1 MLYVCFIIFCPRQLG
16 PDTPLNKSWPG
27 SPRSS
32 AYTTPGRDNSFMN
45 VSDLFSPYK
54 RTRDQ
59 NELSQAGGNLL
70 TPVDNRSAVKQRRIT
85 IHSPME
91 ALQRSYGYEPEE
103 SMDWTSAMMAK
114 LPARFLNGKS
124 SVQLERPSDVLIDES
139 TNKPEVKEDES
150 NKKTEQEKEG
160 DVDDKNT
167 TDFDPEEMKRSIY
180 ERAFC
185 KQQSYGVQFR
195 KETKT
200 TENKKGDESEE
211 PRKYG
216 SVDSRDA
223 DTAERSDRRW
233 SSDKRSSPRPLHPGI
248 SVMSEL
254 SPLSPAWYPSPTE
267 TPEGANK
274 RATPHLPSR
283 FLKAMQTLQQPDMD
297 LPTVT
302 NENPDENPI
311 SNETIQDGILSNEK
325 WDDNQNVQNNLSAN
339 PNSFRS
345 QNIQDGPSAK
355 KKTIHEESTRDVQT
369 LDDTGG
375 NIELEPW
382 ELDNNN
388 SRRNIFNKSH
398 TQTQEQNN
406 NLDRYLEQDQHYVSG
421 HNLREVPYHLTH
433 RDHYTNEAQDAVTS
447 LAHPYMHVTQSFDV
461 TNDVTNHKQVSVTEQ
476 NSVTFGVNLTRN
488 EKSESV
494 SDVETPRSFIDEET
508 KFQDIF
514 VNSCEQSEPLFEPV
528 NQSDKTTPS
537 RYKQVNSSDQSQ
549 SMLETSNN
557 TKVSDNVYLAET
569 QSEDERQ
576 KMHDSNL
583 PRTYSKIL
591 SRDVTD
597 YEPETQSEIS
607 RDRKVYMIR
616 YIALD
621 RDKKETYDLKGNTQ
635 IFNYDVASVEQ
646 INSNRE
652 ARVKDSS
659 QELEGL
665 ERELKQGTTGTRN
678 EDVDA
683 HVQMEEKQKR
693 NLVDATSVVTQ
704 TLTAMLKD
712 SMKTFRKGKS
722 VKRGHEITQKHAH
735 AHSENIQPEVLP
747 EVDKQVIKPEPEA
760 DETFIGN
767 HVKETTRDRKC
778 GERVRGLENRVC

>member
-1 MLYVCFIIFCPRQLG
+1 
-16 PDTPLNKSWPG
+16 
-27 SPRSS
+27 
-32 AYTTPGRDNSFMN
+32 
-45 VSDLFSPYK
+45 
-54 RTRDQ
+54 
-59 NELSQAGGNLL
+59 
-70 TPVDNRSAVKQRRIT
+70 
-85 IHSPME
+85 ME

-124 SVQLERPSDVLIDES
+124 SVQLERPPDVLIDES
-139 TNKPEVKEDES
+139 INKPEVKEDES

-195 KETKT
+195 KGTKT

-211 PRKYG
+211 PRKFG

-283 FLKAMQTLQQPDMD
+283 FLKAMQTLQQLDMD
-297 LPTVT
+297 FPTMT

-406 NLDRYLEQDQHYVSG
+406 NLDRNLEQ
-421 HNLREVPYHLTH
+421 
-433 RDHYTNEAQDAVTS
+433 DHYTNEAQDAATS
-447 LAHPYMHVTQSFDV
+447 LAHPYMHITQSFDV
-461 TNDVTNHKQVSVTEQ
+461 ANDIYHKQLPVTEH
-476 NSVTFGVNLTRN
+476 NSVTFGVNLRRN

-514 VNSCEQSEPLFEPV
+514 VNSCDQSEPLFEAL
-528 NQSDKTTPS
+528 NQSHKTTPS

-549 SMLETSNN
+549 SLLETSD
-557 TKVSDNVYLAET
+557 TEVSGGVCLAEN
-569 QSEDERQ
+569 QSEDGRQ

-583 PRTYSKIL
+583 PRTYSKTL

-597 YEPETQSEIS
+597 YDPKPQKEIS
-607 RDRKVYMIR
+607 RDLKVDLIR
-616 YIALD
+616 YITLE
-621 RDKKETYDLKGNTQ
+621 RDKKDTYDLEGNTQ
-635 IFNYDVASVEQ
+635 IFNYDVAGVER
-646 INSNRE
+646 INSHPE
-652 ARVKDSS
+652 TRVKDSS
-659 QELEGL
+659 QELEGW
-665 ERELKQGTTGTRN
+665 ERELKQGTIGTGN
-678 EDVDA
+678 EDEDA
-683 HVQMEEKQKR
+683 HVQKEEKQKR

-712 SMKTFRKGKS
+712 SMKTFRKEKS
-722 VKRGHEITQKHAH
+722 FKRRHEITQTHAH
-735 AHSENIQPEVLP
+735 VHSGNTEPDVQPEVG
-747 EVDKQVIKPEPEA
+747 KQAIKPEPEA

-767 HVKETTRDRKC
+767 HVKEATRDRKS
-778 GERVRGLENRVC
+778 GEGMKGSEDRVC

>member
-59 NELSQAGGNLL
+59 NELSQAGGSNLL
-70 TPVDNRSAVKQRRIT
+70 TPMDNRSAVKQRRIT
-85 IHSPME
+85 LHSPME
-91 ALQRSYGYEPEE
+91 ALQRSHGYEPEE

-124 SVQLERPSDVLIDES
+124 SVQLERPPDVLMDES
-139 TNKPEVKEDES
+139 TTKPEVKLHES
-150 NKKTEQEKEG
+150 NKNTEQEKER

-167 TDFDPEEMKRSIY
+167 TDFDPEKMRRSIY

-200 TENKKGDESEE
+200 TEDKKDESEE
-211 PRKYG
+211 PRKLH
-216 SVDSRDA
+216 SADSSDVG
-223 DTAERSDRRW
+223 TAEKRDRRW
-233 SSDKRSSPRPLHPGI
+233 SSDKRSSPRPLHPGV

-283 FLKAMQTLQQPDMD
+283 FLRAMQTLQQPDMD
-297 LPTVT
+297 LPTMT
-302 NENPDENPI
+302 NQMPDDNPP
-311 SNETIQDGILSNEK
+311 SNESIQDSILSNDNS
-325 WDDNQNVQNNLSAN
+325 DDNQNVQNNLSAN
-339 PNSFRS
+339 PNSCHN

-355 KKTIHEESTRDVQT
+355 KETIHEEPSRDVQT

-382 ELDNNN
+382 ELDDNN
-388 SRRNIFNKSH
+388 SRRNIFNKSPS
-398 TQTQEQNN
+398 QTQEQNN
-406 NLDRYLEQDQHYVSG
+406 NLDRNLEQNQHYVSG
-421 HNLREVPYHLTH
+421 HNLNGVAYHLTNS
-433 RDHYTNEAQDAVTS
+433 DHYANEAQDVVTS
-447 LAHPYMHVTQSFDV
+447 LAYPYMHITQSFDV
-461 TNDVTNHKQVSVTEQ
+461 ANDIYHKQLPIAEQ
-476 NSVTFGVNLTRN
+476 NSVTFGADLRRK
-488 EKSESV
+488 EQSELV

-514 VNSCEQSEPLFEPV
+514 VNSCDQSEPLFEAV

-549 SMLETSNN
+549 SILETSDN
-557 TKVSDNVYLAET
+557 TEVSDGVCLAES
-569 QSEDERQ
+569 QSEDGRQ

-583 PRTYSKIL
+583 RRTYSKTP

-597 YEPETQSEIS
+597 YDPQTQNEIS
-607 RDRKVYMIR
+607 RDRKVDLIH
-616 YIALD
+616 YIALE
-621 RDKKETYDLKGNTQ
+621 RDKNDTYDLKGNTQ
-635 IFNYDVASVEQ
+635 NFNYDVAGVEQ
-646 INSNRE
+646 INSHPE
-652 ARVKDSS
+652 TRVKDSS

-665 ERELKQGTTGTRN
+665 KRELNQGTSSTGN
-678 EDVDA
+678 EDDYEHA
-683 HVQMEEKQKR
+683 QKEEKHKR

-712 SMKTFRKGKS
+712 SMKAFRKEKS
-722 VKRGHEITQKHAH
+722 VKRRHEITQKQAH
-735 AHSENIQPEVLP
+735 THSGNIEPEVLP
-747 EVDKQVIKPEPEA
+747 EVGKQETKPGPEA

-767 HVKETTRDRKC
+767 HVKEATRDRKC
-778 GERVRGLENRVC
+778 GERVRGSEDKVC